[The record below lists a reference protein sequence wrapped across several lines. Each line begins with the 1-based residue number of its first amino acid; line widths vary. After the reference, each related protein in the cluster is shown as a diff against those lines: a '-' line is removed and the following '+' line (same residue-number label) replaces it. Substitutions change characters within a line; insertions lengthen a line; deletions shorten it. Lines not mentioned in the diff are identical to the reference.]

1 MIKRT
6 FYNNDVITSDTIDST
21 AALHDVEATLYASDM
36 NGFTTKNPCQFRN
49 IRLVLLA
56 QQILQS
62 YL

>member
-36 NGFTTKNPCQFRN
+36 NGFTTKNPCQLRN
-49 IRLVLLA
+49 IHIVLVV
-56 QQILQS
+56 Q
-62 YL
+62 

>member
-1 MIKRT
+1 MIKLT

-21 AALHDVEATLYASDM
+21 AALHDVEATLYACDL

-49 IRLVLLA
+49 IRIVLLV

-62 YL
+62 HL